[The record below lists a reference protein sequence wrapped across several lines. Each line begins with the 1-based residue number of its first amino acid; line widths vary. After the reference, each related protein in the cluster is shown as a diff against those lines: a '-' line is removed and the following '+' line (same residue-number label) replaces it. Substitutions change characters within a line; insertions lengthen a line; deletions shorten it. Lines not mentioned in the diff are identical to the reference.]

1 METQLIGC
9 SANNVSLHL
18 KNIYQDKEL
27 SEEATTEDFSVVQ
40 QEGQREVQ
48 RTLKFY
54 HLDAFLFFR
63 GYKLLEGKGTV
74 SHKKA
79 KAHAEYECFNPTQR
93 IDSDFDKL
101 LRGNP

>member
-48 RTLKFY
+48 R
-54 HLDAFLFFR
+54 
-63 GYKLLEGKGTV
+63 
-74 SHKKA
+74 
-79 KAHAEYECFNPTQR
+79 
-93 IDSDFDKL
+93 IDSDFDKI
-101 LRGNP
+101 LRGKR